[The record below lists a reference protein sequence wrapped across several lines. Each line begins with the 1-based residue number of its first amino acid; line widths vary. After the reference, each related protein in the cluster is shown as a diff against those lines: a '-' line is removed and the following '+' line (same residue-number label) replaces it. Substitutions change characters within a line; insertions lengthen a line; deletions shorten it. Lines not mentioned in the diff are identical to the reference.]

1 MAREEGASVA
11 IVQEIAS
18 IEGVSPKELEPLYD
32 VIDTDALDE
41 LVRSADSQHV
51 TVEFEYGEYTVR
63 VEGAGEI
70 TVLRTDGPT
79 GSVETRT
86 CGD

>member
-1 MAREEGASVA
+1 MTRKERTSVA
-11 IVQEIAS
+11 IIREIAS
-18 IEGVSPKELEPLYD
+18 IEGVAPEELEPLYD
-32 VIDTDALDE
+32 AIDTDALDE

-63 VEGAGEI
+63 VEGPEEI
-70 TVLRTDGPT
+70 TVLRDDPPT
-79 GSVETRT
+79 GNVETRT